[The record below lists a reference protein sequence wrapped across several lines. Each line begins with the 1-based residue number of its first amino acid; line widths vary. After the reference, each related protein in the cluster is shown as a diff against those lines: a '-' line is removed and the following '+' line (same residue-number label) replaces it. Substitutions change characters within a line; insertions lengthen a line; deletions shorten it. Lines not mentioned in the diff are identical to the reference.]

1 MGDHIICAVPKSK
14 YRVERT
20 GGGENRMLKDVTALT
35 IGLFSLAAGILLGMF
50 THFQYDG
57 FSISAFLSG
66 LLIGLSL
73 VMNLYYLWRR
83 GKSSG
88 T

>member
-1 MGDHIICAVPKSK
+1 
-14 YRVERT
+14 
-20 GGGENRMLKDVTALT
+20 MLKDVTALT
-35 IGLFSLAAGILLGMF
+35 IGLFSLADGILLGIF